1 MNDLPDWAQFDA
13 DMYQEI
19 PDDWRG
25 LDVGYE
31 LCEHSIYC
39 DPDCGTAPEVE
50 GLAAMVLAHRLEIVA
65 LRKELTAAQADNA
78 RLNADL
84 EKVRTHQRAHIAR
97 LRSVRRAARQYRR
110 QLDFAAA
117 ERHEAAEREIARLRG
132 ELSEEKQRRQETVD
146 MCSQF
151 RGQLAE
157 TKADFLWPHDD
168 GSVDQAGYEFCNGK
182 TEGYRREWWSIL
194 CDTVAAE
201 AREAALENVAAWFEK
216 KMFYDAADAVRSFKQ
231 PEQENPIEPPT
242 REGE

>member
-50 GLAAMVLAHRLEIVA
+50 GLAAMVVAHRLEIVA
-65 LRKELTAAQADNA
+65 LRKELAEAQADNA
-78 RLNADL
+78 RQDADL

-97 LRSVRRAARQYRR
+97 LRNVRRAARQYRR

-117 ERHEAAEREIARLRG
+117 ERHEAADREIARLRG
-132 ELSEEKQRRQETVD
+132 ELSQ
-146 MCSQF
+146 
-151 RGQLAE
+151 
-157 TKADFLWPHDD
+157 
-168 GSVDQAGYEFCNGK
+168 
-182 TEGYRREWWSIL
+182 
-194 CDTVAAE
+194 
-201 AREAALENVAAWFEK
+201 AREKALDEAATVVENYPMTWDSPLRAGIARTI
-216 KMFYDAADAVRSFKQ
+216 RSLQQ
-231 PEQENPIEPPT
+231 PEQATENDN
-242 REGE
+242 G